1 MVVIRRADGAW
12 QDSARRYR
20 VLIDGA
26 QRALLGDD
34 DTVQLSVTP
43 GLHRVRLTIDW
54 CGSKELLLDLKHDEI
69 VRLECKPRARL
80 WSVLLYVTVW
90 RNDYISLNTV
100 TS

>member
-1 MVVIRRADGAW
+1 MVVIHRADARW
-12 QDSARRYR
+12 RDSARRYR
-20 VLIDGA
+20 VLIDGV

-43 GLHRVRLTIDW
+43 GEHRLRLTVDW
-54 CGSKELLLDLKHDEI
+54 RGSREMLLNLKHDEI
-69 VRLECKPRARL
+69 VRLECRPQARL

-100 TS
+100 TH